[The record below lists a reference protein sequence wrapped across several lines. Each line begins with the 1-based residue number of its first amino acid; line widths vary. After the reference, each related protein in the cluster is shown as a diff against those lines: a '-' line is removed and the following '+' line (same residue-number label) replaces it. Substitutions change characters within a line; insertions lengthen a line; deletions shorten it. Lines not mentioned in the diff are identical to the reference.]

1 MLGRRFLRA
10 FASYITRS
18 TKIKYV
24 FIAIVTKLKDQRHK
38 TFGDDKFIIPNQTT
52 FYIIL
57 FTYQT
62 KIISKQRRSNQLKF
76 TRLPH

>member
-1 MLGRRFLRA
+1 MLGRRFLQA
-10 FASYITRS
+10 FASYVTRS

-24 FIAIVTKLKDQRHK
+24 IIAIVTKLKDQRHK
-38 TFGDDKFIIPNQTT
+38 TFGDDKLIIPNQTT

-62 KIISKQRRSNQLKF
+62 KIISKQCRSNQLEF